1 MLEKYK
7 SITKEIIDL
16 AKQYGAE
23 HSSVSL
29 ANSTSFQ
36 VDVREEKIES
46 LQESGSSGVHL
57 TVSKNKRRSTVSSN
71 DLRIETLGPL
81 ISTTMDALPFMG
93 EDEFYSLPDPA
104 LQGRAPGNLEFL
116 DPDFNKL
123 SSEEKV
129 QIALDLEQL
138 TLNSDRR

>member
-23 HSSVSL
+23 QASVSL

-71 DLRIETLGPL
+71 DLRLDTLVPL
-81 ISTTMDALPFMG
+81 IRSTMDALPFIG
-93 EDEFYSLPDPA
+93 KDEYYSLPDSE
-104 LQGRAPGNLEFL
+104 LQGCAPGNLEL
-116 DPDFNKL
+116 GRL
-123 SSEEKV
+123 
-129 QIALDLEQL
+129 
-138 TLNSDRR
+138 